1 MEQNLTQQIKAEAL
15 RLGFSA
21 CGIAKA
27 EPVDEHT
34 AERFSKWIA
43 SNKCA
48 SMDYMRNHM
57 EKRLNPCLLMPEA
70 KSIITVALNYYPARL
85 LRTDQYQFAYYA
97 YGKDYHDVMRS
108 MMTSLA
114 DRLKTLFSATVS
126 DVCQGHGE
134 DEGCDKENPSEGIK
148 CKLCCDTVPI
158 LDRYWAWR
166 SGIGWIGKNTN
177 LIIPRCGS
185 YFFLGEIII
194 DKELDYDSPMEPMCG
209 NCTRCLEA
217 CPKNALEQPYL
228 LNAGKCLS
236 YLSIECRDSDV
247 CLQQDGGKSEG
258 QDSQPTYIYG
268 CDRCQQACPH
278 NRYAVPTAIK
288 EFTPSDDLLAMTKE
302 DWHGLTLEH
311 YRMLFKGSA
320 VKRAKYDGLMRNIRK
335 LKNERMKQ

>member
-34 AERFSKWIA
+34 ADRFRTWIA
-43 SNKCA
+43 DNKCA

-57 EKRLNPCLLMPEA
+57 DKRLNPCLLMPEA
-70 KSIITVALNYYPARL
+70 KSIITVALNYYPASL
-85 LRTDQYQFAYYA
+85 LRSDQYQFAYYA

-134 DEGCDKENPSEGIK
+134 DEGHGKESTSEGIK

-247 CLQQDGGKSEG
+247 CLHQDGGKSEV
-258 QDSQPTYIYG
+258 QDGQPTYIYG

-278 NRYAVPTAIK
+278 NRNAVPTAIK
-288 EFTPSDDLLAMTKE
+288 EFAPSDDFLAMTKE
-302 DWHGLTLEH
+302 DWHALTLEH

>member
-34 AERFSKWIA
+34 ADRFRKWIA
-43 SNKCA
+43 GNKCA
-48 SMDYMRNHM
+48 SMNYMRNHM
-57 EKRLNPCLLMPEA
+57 DKRLNPCLLMPEA
-70 KSIITVALNYYPARL
+70 KSIITVALNYYPAHL
-85 LRTDQYQFAYYA
+85 LNDDQYQFAYYA

-114 DRLKTLFSATVS
+114 DRLKALFNAPVS
-126 DVCQGHGE
+126 DVCQGHGGG
-134 DEGCDKENPSEGIK
+134 EGCDKENASEGIK

-194 DKELDYDSPMEPMCG
+194 DKELYYDSPMEPMCG

-217 CPKNALEQPYL
+217 CPKNALEQPYS

-258 QDSQPTYIYG
+258 QDGQPTYIYG

-278 NRYAVPTAIK
+278 NRHASPTPIK
-288 EFTPSDDLLAMTKE
+288 EFAPSDEFLAMTKE
-302 DWHGLTLEH
+302 DWHALTVEQ